1 MEKSKKLI
9 QTTIKFGFKASDVV
23 SVKISDTDF
32 VLLLKNGKK
41 ITLKD
46 GAMLAM
52 TQPDIPINFED
63 TEVTAGKLLKLV
75 GQVDLTGTFETV
87 QSTPETRVQST
98 INENQQKSADAD
110 KDNAASNSL
119 SPTTNSQTTSVIP
132 SPEPA
137 NKALND
143 SIAQLQQQIEHLSQ
157 QLNQKNTNNS
167 QTQTTPSV
175 ALSETDV
182 QPPVVEK
189 PADPAAAPTTATTA
203 TTPAP
208 ANNYVAAPSV
218 TETVASNN
226 TVNSTAPAS
235 ESTTAI
241 DTQTVNARVNQ
252 TVTTAQVTPAPSA
265 PTNSAPEAVAG
276 GVTPVAVAAKEG
288 GFLSSISP
296 QWGALGALG
305 ALGGGGG
312 GGSSGSGV
320 AAVVSSTSVSGAA
333 TFGPV
338 VSGNDLEVNAY
349 DSKGNWLTSSGVDAN
364 GGFKLNLGKIYEGNV
379 ILSVSSRGA
388 NLDYLDEATGK
399 NKNLDS
405 TLYSVS
411 TISSGQLT
419 KSIQINPATQL
430 AANDLL
436 DTSKSTAPVIK
447 SSVTAQVIADKNIA
461 ISKSLGLGSSDI
473 TAMEVIPTV
482 DISGKTNVNAN
493 ALGKFLEQ
501 ISNLEKDTGKTTV
514 EVLSQVSN
522 QLTTNNGNKALSLVL
537 NEIKS
542 GLLAPTFTSKSSAS
556 ADENADPQTIVYKA
570 TATTN
575 GGEITYSIKSDT
587 GDGKLFT
594 IKRDTGEVLLTNSAD
609 YETKTSYTF
618 TVVAAVVVDGN
629 NKTTE
634 QAVTLSVVDKND
646 NAPIFN
652 SPATVSL
659 LTSDINNLVVYKTK
673 TLDRDGTATNRLVSY
688 SLKQIQGDDAGLL
701 YIDAG
706 TGEVSLKKT
715 PDPITKSNYSFTVV
729 ATNAASDVT
738 QTAEQ
743 AVTLTLSSPN
753 QKPTSTNSTLI
764 ADGSYYYLKKDTFVF
779 IDADTD
785 SNYNQFQKIQITA
798 LPTQGSMEYLTNGS
812 WNTVS
817 VNQEFTVADLQ
828 NNALRYS
835 PQTTVSNNNFSYFLF
850 KVSDGFAWSDS
861 PNAMAINVALLS
873 PVFSSGN
880 AGNLDENSVASK
892 TIYTASASASKG
904 QVSYSLK
911 QSGDVSLLTIDGLS
925 GAVQLKNSADYESK
939 STYNFT
945 VIATLNLDGSASSV
959 EQPVTVSVNDVND
972 CAPVFTSSSSTSYTI
987 SDTSK
992 AIYAASTTD
1001 ADASALNRQVS
1012 YSLKNTG
1019 DAAYLSIDA
1028 GSGVVSLN
1036 DSAPDLNTK
1045 SNYVFTVIASN
1056 NATTRNLFTEQAV
1069 TMTLLSAN
1077 MRPAT
1082 GNNSISIDGRGSYV
1096 FSVSDFIFS
1105 DPDTERDF
1113 NKGTFQKIKITQ
1125 LPGLGQLVFNAT
1137 PINSPQE
1144 IAVYD
1149 ISVGKLTYT
1158 YTQNTTYAS
1167 YASFSY
1173 QVSDGALY
1181 SNNTGQ
1187 TTFNVNIGNRAPIV
1201 TTQPQTRD
1209 IVEDSTLLNTTVNGM
1224 SSASRT
1230 YVMSDPDMDSMSID
1244 TQYLIDNGWVQDSN
1258 NVSIFSK
1265 TGSYGTASF
1274 NASFANSTIVASYQ
1288 LNNNNP
1294 RTQALTP
1301 GQTVQEV
1308 FNIKIRD
1315 SKNAPTEVAVTF
1327 DAIKG
1332 NKDLVINNP
1341 LGENLNYT
1349 EVSPSPDTFSP
1360 VTGNL
1365 LKWDTAFADLALGVP
1380 GATAITLMDGKY
1392 DLKYTNTYGDFYLAS
1407 SGTYAGNYKFVPN
1420 DTAINNTVPN
1430 PEQRSA
1436 NGGYDNKLSFNV
1448 TVSASGVTTSIPV
1461 NININSVYDSPAVNP
1476 QINNLYANQSSSRV
1490 VGADMFGITN
1500 YNNTAAS
1507 NMKISITGVAGFAT
1521 AAGDDPYLN
1530 SSYFYN
1536 NTRANIVGTDG
1547 YKNITESSTVTFSDL
1562 AANQTVTI
1570 GGMSFISTGSTAAA
1584 NVAAAFAS
1592 YTSGSTPRSSIY
1604 GNLTGRVSGFNSG
1617 LVSGNA
1623 VKFTSTTAAT
1633 NVTDLT
1639 ASGTGVSLTT
1649 TQGGS
1654 AYESARVTFSD
1665 ISAGDMVTLGNLSF
1679 VASQAATATQVA
1691 ALFRGKSSSITPT
1704 TSLGSFSGTLALWD
1718 STSDASNG
1726 NQVTFKS
1733 SSNTESNVTAI
1744 IYKNK
1749 ISNFTLADVTAGN
1762 VSFYN
1767 GSENTMPTFTAK
1779 VTDTVAGMDSPS
1791 VTTSSGFLVTGA
1803 VFPSNAL
1810 LHSGKLVFGDA
1821 SGGGGG
1827 GAPWSTNNGVSGVN
1841 GQANKDTLNGSD
1853 YEDIIFGDG
1862 SGGGAGA
1869 MIALANGNTLGLPG
1883 KAGGAADSISGGA
1896 GNDILFGDGFSGSY
1910 QTVNSLILGTN
1921 GGYGGGGGGGNRR
1934 GFAEAFGKAGIGG
1947 GDGYSN
1953 NILPGDATDGF
1964 ASTLGHSRTGL
1975 AGAWG
1980 SAGSGGGG
1988 GGGVSATGQDDTNS
2002 VTAGLDPQIYNK
2014 VIADLGNPNSDI
2026 FNQVMGN
2033 GDDTIDGGAGDD
2045 WIMGGFGNDLIIGG
2059 SGNDTLWGR
2068 GGTNTITKYAYTY
2081 VNGAAASP
2089 ESASFIF
2096 TPSDTLS
2103 AGDTL
2108 SVAGLTITAVR
2119 DLTGQELASALSGIL
2134 AGGTP
2139 SSVGGSYSISGNL
2152 TSGWLSSALTS
2163 TGSGAAAVYTVKFQT
2178 SANGDVLTNPV
2189 EITRAITTLN
2199 TSDNDTFQWNAGDAS
2214 AGSLST
2220 DTIKDF
2226 KAWDGSSGDKMDIS
2240 DLLRGLGYQAGTSTL
2255 SDWVSFTAAS
2265 VNTAARI
2272 DIDTGAYTSVIQ
2284 TIVLENANM
2293 NAYTTLQQLIN
2304 NGVLVA

>member
-23 SVKISDTDF
+23 SVKIFDTDF

-132 SPEPA
+132 SPEPV

-189 PADPAAAPTTATTA
+189 PADPAAAPATA

-226 TVNSTAPAS
+226 TVNSTAPAP

-241 DTQTVNARVNQ
+241 DTQTANATVNQ

-265 PTNSAPEAVAG
+265 PTSSAPQAVAG

-419 KSIQINPATQL
+419 KSIQINPATQM

-501 ISNLEKDTGKTTV
+501 ISNLEKETGKTTV

-522 QLTTNNGNKALSLVL
+522 QLTTNNGSQALSQMFI
-537 NEIKS
+537 NIKS
-542 GLLAPTFTSKSSAS
+542 DLMAPTFTSKSSAS
-556 ADENADPQTIVYKA
+556 ADENADPQTVVYLA
-570 TATTN
+570 AATTN
-575 GGEITYSIKSDT
+575 AGVSKYSIKSDT
-587 GDGKLFT
+587 GDGALFT
-594 IKRDTGEVLLTNSAD
+594 IDSTTGEVRLIKSAD
-609 YETKTSYTF
+609 YETKTSYAF

-652 SPATVSL
+652 SPDTVSL
-659 LTSDINNLVVYKTK
+659 LTSDINNLVVYTTK
-673 TLDRDGTATNRLVSY
+673 TLDRDGTATNRPVSY

-706 TGEVSLKKT
+706 TGEVSLKQT

-785 SNYNQFQKIQITA
+785 SNYNQFQKIKITA
-798 LPTQGSMEYLTNGS
+798 LPTQGSMEYLNNGS
-812 WNTVS
+812 WNTIS

-835 PQTTVSNNNFSYFLF
+835 PQTTVSNTNFSYFLF

-939 STYNFT
+939 PTYNFT

-972 CAPVFTSSSSTSYTI
+972 CAPVFTSSASANVTL
-987 SDTSK
+987 SDNSK
-992 AIYAASTTD
+992 AIYTAITTD
-1001 ADASALNRQVS
+1001 ADGTVANRQVS

-1028 GSGVVSLN
+1028 GSGVVSLS
-1036 DSAPDLNTK
+1036 DSSPDLNIK
-1045 SNYVFTVIASN
+1045 PNYAFTVVASN
-1056 NATTRNLFTEQAV
+1056 NASTRNLSTEKDV
-1069 TMTLLSAN
+1069 TLTLTSSN
-1077 MRPAT
+1077 MRPTT
-1082 GNNSISIDGRGSYV
+1082 GNNSISIDGTGSYV
-1096 FSVSDFIFS
+1096 FNANDFIFS
-1105 DPDTERDF
+1105 DADQFIDSS
-1113 NKGTFQKIKITQ
+1113 KGTFQKIKIMST
-1125 LPGLGQLVFNAT
+1125 PTTGQISFN
-1137 PINSPQE
+1137 N
-1144 IAVYD
+1144 VN
-1149 ISVGKLTYT
+1149 ISVGQEITVSDITAGKLIYT
-1158 YTQNTTYAS
+1158 YSQTANLANYAI
-1167 YASFSY
+1167 FSY
-1173 QVSDGALY
+1173 QVSDGYLF
-1181 SNNTGQ
+1181 SNSSGQ
-1187 TTFNVNIGNRAPIV
+1187 TTFNVNIGNRAP
-1201 TTQPQTRD
+1201 TFNALAQTRD
-1209 IVEDSTLLNTTVNGM
+1209 IVEDSTVLTTTTGTP
-1224 SSASRT
+1224 SASRT
-1230 YVMSDPDMDSMSID
+1230 YVMTDADNDNMHID
-1244 TQYLIDNGWVQDSN
+1244 TQYLTDNGWVQDSN

-1274 NASFANSTIVASYQ
+1274 NVSFTNSTIVATYQ
-1288 LNNNNP
+1288 LNNNNSH
-1294 RTQALTP
+1294 TQALTP
-1301 GQTVQEV
+1301 SDTVQEV
-1308 FNIKIRD
+1308 FNIKISD
-1315 SKNAPTEVAVTF
+1315 SKNAATLVPITF
-1327 DAIKG
+1327 SIKG

-1349 EVSPSPDTFSP
+1349 EVSPSPDTFLP

-1365 LKWDTAFADLALGVP
+1365 LKWDTAFADLTLGIP

-1430 PEQRSA
+1430 PDQRSA
-1436 NGGYDNKLSFNV
+1436 NGGYDNKLSFDV

-1507 NMKISITGVAGFAT
+1507 NMKISISGVAGFAT

-1570 GGMSFISTGSTAAA
+1570 GGMSFKSTGSTAAA

-1604 GNLTGRVSGFNSG
+1604 GNLTGRVNGFNSG
-1617 LVSGNA
+1617 LVSGNT
-1623 VKFTSTTAAT
+1623 VKFTSTTAAA

-1654 AYESARVTFSD
+1654 AFESARVTFSD
-1665 ISAGDMVTLGNLSF
+1665 MSAGDMVTLGNMSF

-1691 ALFRGKSSSITPT
+1691 ALFRGKSSGITPT

-1726 NQVTFKS
+1726 NQVTFQS

-1791 VTTSSGFLVTGA
+1791 VTTPSGFLVTGA

-1853 YEDIIFGDG
+1853 DEDIIFGDG

-1934 GFAEAFGKAGIGG
+1934 GFADAFGKGGIGG
-1947 GDGYSN
+1947 GNGYSN

-2014 VIADLGNPNSDI
+2014 VISDLGTPNSDI

-2119 DLTGQELASALSGIL
+2119 DLTGQELASALSGIST
-2134 AGGTP
+2134 GGTP

-2178 SANGDVLTNPV
+2178 SGNGNVLTNPV
-2189 EITRAITTLN
+2189 EMTRAITTLN

-2240 DLLRGLGYQAGTSTL
+2240 GLLSALGYQGSSL

-2265 VNTAARI
+2265 GNTAARI
-2272 DIDTGAYTSVIQ
+2272 DIDTGANSSVVQ
-2284 TIVLENANM
+2284 TIVLENASLGTN
-2293 NAYTTLQQLIN
+2293 TSLQQLIN